1 MKIKRIKIQIK
12 SLDRALDEFVRVAHQ
27 VEKRRKVGSKK
38 TTYVADPETARAIFT
53 ESRLRIIQTVKNKFP
68 RSIYELAKLLKRDF
82 KNVYEDVVF
91 LAEIGIL
98 GIKETKH
105 GRKQKRPALLCENIL
120 FQIAA

>member
-1 MKIKRIKIQIK
+1 MKIRRIKVQIK

-27 VEKRRKVGSKK
+27 VEKRRKVKPKK
-38 TTYVADPETARAIFT
+38 ATYIADPETARAIFT
-53 ESRLRIIQTVKNKFP
+53 DSRLRIIQTVKDRFP
-68 RSIYELAKLLKRDF
+68 SSIYELAKILKRDF

-91 LAEIGIL
+91 LAEVGIL

-105 GRKQKRPALLCENIL
+105 GRKQKKPALLCESIL